1 MKQINKEELA
11 SILLMVLEAKKQN
24 AQTVLF
30 GENEFARMETKQL
43 DNAITKQQKIYILY
57 NDFINDCLPD
67 VDVLMQFISKH
78 KEILCEGIIGHCLEN
93 IIKDQTIN
101 NTQDNK
107 QNCCKTSCLEE
118 TSDFNQLINKT
129 ILNISINEDKTEV
142 IIETENEFFK
152 LFHNRDCC
160 EDVWLESITEDYK
173 DILINEK
180 ILVAEERANCDIDED
195 KKIGNND
202 SETWTFYKL
211 ATQKGYVDMRWV
223 GSSNGYYSEDVQCVI
238 IAKN

>member
-1 MKQINKEELA
+1 MKQINKQELA
-11 SILLMVLEAKKQN
+11 SILLMALKAKKQN
-24 AQTVLF
+24 AHIVLF
-30 GENEFARMETKQL
+30 GDNNFAEIEAKQL
-43 DNAITKQQKIYILY
+43 RDNATTKQQEINMLY

-78 KEILCEGIIGHCLEN
+78 KEILCEGIVGHYLQN

-101 NTQDNK
+101 NK
-107 QNCCKTSCLEE
+107 QNCCETSCFNE
-118 TSDFNQLINKT
+118 TSDFNKLINKT

-160 EDVWLESITEDYK
+160 ESVWLEDITEDYEN
-173 DILINEK
+173 ILINQK
-180 ILVAEERANCDIDED
+180 ILVAEEITNRDIDED
-195 KKIGNND
+195 KKFGNND

-223 GSSNGYYSEDVQCVI
+223 GSSNGYYSEAVECVI
-238 IAKN
+238 IPKI